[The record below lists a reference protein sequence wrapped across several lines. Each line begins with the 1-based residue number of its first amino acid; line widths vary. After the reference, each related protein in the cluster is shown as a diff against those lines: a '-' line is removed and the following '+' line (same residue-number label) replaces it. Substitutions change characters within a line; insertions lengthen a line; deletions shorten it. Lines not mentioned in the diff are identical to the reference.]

1 MVAIHFPQVIFL
13 ALGLS
18 AAIIFM
24 LARLFH
30 ISNTAMA
37 LLSSGVF
44 LALLV
49 VILFQDKLIQSG
61 RLVLFDAAL
70 SPTITFPENSYYTH
84 DPGANLIISLC
95 LGLAASVS
103 LYSAEYLNL
112 DHRQRIFY
120 PLVMMMVCGF
130 TGMLYASSLMV
141 LYLFTELM
149 SISTYALVAFRRQT
163 DTAIE
168 AGFKYLMMGSVASI
182 VILFGITLL
191 FFEHGTINI
200 QEITLSANWISQAG
214 ALLIFAGYC
223 LKSALM
229 PMHTWLPDAHGRAP
243 SSVSAIL
250 SGIMVQGAFYTGLRL
265 MLAFG
270 LDVQLLGTILLVVA
284 ILNILVGNL
293 LGLVQTHTK
302 RLLGYSTLAQVG
314 YIALCF
320 AIGLRNNLPEAF
332 QAGFFIIIA
341 HALAKSLAFLCKGIF
356 HYYGNITKIKD
367 LSYSIKLSRH
377 VSIIFGLSIVSLA
390 AIPPLAGFTG
400 KWLALTSIIASMDHL
415 TVVAVLVLLAGSLIA
430 LGYYFPMLAYLFPK
444 KSSVSPTEKVHISL
458 WMSTA
463 IICLAAIL
471 LAISILPQS
480 TIGITEYAADFLI
493 RMMR

>member
-1 MVAIHFPQVIFL
+1 MVSIHFPQIIFL
-13 ALGLS
+13 ALGL
-18 AAIIFM
+18 AAAMIFM

-30 ISNTAMA
+30 ISNTTMA
-37 LLSSGVF
+37 LLSSSVF
-44 LALLV
+44 LALLA

-61 RLVLFDAAL
+61 RLVLFNAAI

-95 LGLAASVS
+95 LGLASIVS
-103 LYSAEYLNL
+103 LYSAEYLKL
-112 DHRQRIFY
+112 DHRQRMFY
-120 PLVMMMVCGF
+120 PLLMMMICGF
-130 TGMLYASSLMV
+130 TGMLYASNLMV

-149 SISTYALVAFRRQT
+149 STSTYALVAFRRQT

-182 VILFGITLL
+182 VILFGITFL
-191 FFEHGTINI
+191 FLAHGTINI
-200 QEITLSANWISQAG
+200 PELSLSSNWTSQAG

-223 LKSALM
+223 LKSALV

-250 SGIMVQGAFYTGLRL
+250 SGIIVQGAFYTGLRL
-265 MLAFG
+265 MLVFN
-270 LDVQLLGTILLVVA
+270 LDIQLLGTILLVMS

-293 LGLVQTHTK
+293 LGLVQIHTK
-302 RLLGYSTLAQVG
+302 RLLGYSTLAQIG
-314 YIALCF
+314 YITLCF
-320 AIGLRNNLPEAF
+320 AIGLRNNLPDAF

-367 LSYSIKLSRH
+367 LTYSSNLSRH
-377 VSIIFGLSIVSLA
+377 VSIIFGLSIISLA

-400 KWLALTSIIASMDHL
+400 KWLALTSLIASKDYLVIIA
-415 TVVAVLVLLAGSLIA
+415 VLALLAGSLIA

-444 KSSVSPTEKVHISL
+444 KSSISPTEKVHISP
-458 WMSTA
+458 WMSA
-463 IICLAAIL
+463 SIICLAVVL
-471 LAISILPQS
+471 LAISFMPRS
-480 TIGITEYAADFLI
+480 TVSITQHAADFLI
-493 RMMR
+493 RIMR

>member
-61 RLVLFDAAL
+61 RLILFNAAL
-70 SPTITFPENSYYTH
+70 SPTITFPKNSYYTH

-293 LGLVQTHTK
+293 LGLVQNPYQTAAG
-302 RLLGYSTLAQVG
+302 LLH
-314 YIALCF
+314 
-320 AIGLRNNLPEAF
+320 
-332 QAGFFIIIA
+332 AG
-341 HALAKSLAFLCKGIF
+341 
-356 HYYGNITKIKD
+356 
-367 LSYSIKLSRH
+367 
-377 VSIIFGLSIVSLA
+377 
-390 AIPPLAGFTG
+390 
-400 KWLALTSIIASMDHL
+400 TSW
-415 TVVAVLVLLAGSLIA
+415 VYRLVLCNWIA
-430 LGYYFPMLAYLFPK
+430 
-444 KSSVSPTEKVHISL
+444 
-458 WMSTA
+458 
-463 IICLAAIL
+463 
-471 LAISILPQS
+471 
-480 TIGITEYAADFLI
+480 
-493 RMMR
+493 